1 MPREGEPG
9 VIGFVKRAASKVAE
23 FLGEVKAEMIK
34 VAWPTREE
42 IVASTWVVII
52 GVFFV
57 AVWIFLSDSVSQTVI
72 TTLVGILR

>member
-1 MPREGEPG
+1 
-9 VIGFVKRAASKVAE
+9 VIGFVKRTASKAVE
-23 FLGEVKAEMIK
+23 FLVEVKAEMIK

>member
-1 MPREGEPG
+1 MT
-9 VIGFVKRAASKVAE
+9 
-23 FLGEVKAEMIK
+23 K

-42 IVASTWVVII
+42 IVASTWVVIT

>member
-1 MPREGEPG
+1 M
-9 VIGFVKRAASKVAE
+9 IGFVKRTVSKAVD
-23 FLGEVKAEMIK
+23 FFGEVKAEMTK

-42 IVASTWVVII
+42 IVASTWVVIT

>member
-1 MPREGEPG
+1 M
-9 VIGFVKRAASKVAE
+9 IGFVRRAAAKAVE
-23 FLGEVKAEMIK
+23 FFGEVKAEMIK

-57 AVWIFLSDSVSQTVI
+57 AVWIFASDSISQTII